1 MTERNFAQ
9 SEVPMTAVILAGGK
23 SSRMGCDKALI
34 RFGEETILED
44 LVQLTTA
51 IFRETFIIASQ
62 NKSYQHLNLR
72 GAVILNDFWEN
83 KGPLVGLYTGLSYS
97 THQVSCVLTC
107 DMPLV
112 NASLL
117 RELIALWQDSYDA
130 VCPEDSEGRL
140 QPFPGIYCRSS
151 RHFIR
156 LLLDRG
162 ETTMRRLFDILV
174 IRPLVLGKKESE
186 VLANMNTPKDYE
198 QVSQKK
204 REVNGEITSPV
215 SSEC

>member
-1 MTERNFAQ
+1 MENK
-9 SEVPMTAVILAGGK
+9 VPMTAVILAGGK
-23 SSRMGCDKALI
+23 SSRMGRDKALLTL
-34 RFGEETILED
+34 REETILED
-44 LVQLTTA
+44 LVYLTTS
-51 IFRETFIIASQ
+51 IFSETFIIASQ
-62 NKSYQHLNLR
+62 SKNYQQLNLR

-83 KGPLVGLYTGLSYS
+83 KGPLIGLYTGLSYS
-97 THQVSCVLTC
+97 THQVNCVLTC

-112 NASLL
+112 DASLL
-117 RELIALWQDSYDA
+117 RELIAFWQDSYDA

-140 QPFPGIYCRSS
+140 QPFPGIYSRSS

-162 ETTMRRLFDILV
+162 ETAIRRLLDVLV
-174 IRPLVLGKKESE
+174 IQPLVLGKKGSE

-204 REVNGEITSPV
+204 KEISREITSPV

>member
-1 MTERNFAQ
+1 MENKVA
-9 SEVPMTAVILAGGK
+9 MTALILAGGK
-23 SSRMGCDKALI
+23 SSRMGRDKALLK
-34 RFGEETILED
+34 FGGETILED
-44 LVQLTTA
+44 RVRLTTS
-51 IFRETFIIASQ
+51 IFSETFIVSSESK
-62 NKSYQHLNLR
+62 NYQQLNLR
-72 GAVILNDFWEN
+72 GAVVFNDFREN

-97 THQVSCVLTC
+97 THRVSCVLTC

-117 RELIALWQDSYDA
+117 QELIAFWQDSYDA

-140 QPFPGIYCRSS
+140 QPFPGIYSRSS
-151 RHFIR
+151 RHFIH

-162 ETTMRRLFDILV
+162 ETAMRRLFDVLV
-174 IRPLVLGKKESE
+174 IRPLVLGQKESE

-204 REVNGEITSPV
+204 AEVSSEITSPD

>member
-1 MTERNFAQ
+1 MENK
-9 SEVPMTAVILAGGK
+9 VPMTAVILAGGK
-23 SSRMGCDKALI
+23 SSRMGYDKALLKI
-34 RFGEETILED
+34 GEETILED
-44 LVQLTTA
+44 LLQLTTS
-51 IFRETFIIASQ
+51 IFSETFIIASQ
-62 NKSYQHLNLR
+62 SKNYQHLNLR

-97 THQVSCVLTC
+97 MHQVSCVLTC

-112 NASLL
+112 DASLL
-117 RELIALWQDSYDA
+117 RELIAFWQDSYDA

-140 QPFPGIYCRSS
+140 QPFPGIYSRSS

-162 ETTMRRLFDILV
+162 ETAIRRLFDVLV

-204 REVNGEITSPV
+204 KISSEIASSV